1 MNKGGDYMYRVR
13 GKFYGV
19 NKVLEVDIDEK
30 RVYLA
35 KQKGMK
41 VVIKILGANSI
52 EVELDTQAQIDKL
65 LTDLGFK
72 KPTVKRTVKKE
83 EVKNAEN
90 C

>member
-1 MNKGGDYMYRVR
+1 MYRVR
-13 GKFYGV
+13 GKFFGV

-30 RVYLA
+30 RVYFA

-41 VVIKILGANSI
+41 VVIKILGTNSI

-72 KPTVKRTVKKE
+72 KPTVKRTVKKD